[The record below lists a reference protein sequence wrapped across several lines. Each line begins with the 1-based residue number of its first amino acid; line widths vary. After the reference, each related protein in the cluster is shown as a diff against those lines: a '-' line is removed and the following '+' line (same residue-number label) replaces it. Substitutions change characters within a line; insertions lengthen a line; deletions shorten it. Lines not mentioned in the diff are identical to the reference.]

1 MNLCLPRFRSLL
13 SVLLLAWPLTARPHC
28 DTLEGPVV
36 AAARA
41 ALNRGDVTPV
51 LMWVQPDDEAAVQA
65 AFARTLVVR
74 RQSPEAA
81 ALADTWFFETLVR
94 LHRAGEGAP
103 YTGLKSGAPE
113 EPGIAAADR
122 ALASG
127 ESADLLAATV
137 EPLHALLAAK
147 LAAVRERQRHA
158 SDSVAAGRAYV
169 AAYVDYVHFAE
180 RLATLARSAPADA
193 NAHASHAH

>member
-1 MNLCLPRFRSLL
+1 MKKILHPSIISLT
-13 SVLLLAWPLTARPHC
+13 LALFVSPATVRAHC

-36 AAARA
+36 GEART
-41 ALNRGDVTPV
+41 ALASGDVTPV
-51 LMWVQPDDEAAVQA
+51 LKWVQPADEAAIRA
-65 AFARTLVVR
+65 TFAQTRSVR
-74 RQSPEAA
+74 AQSKEAA
-81 ALADTWFFETLVR
+81 ELADRWFLETLVR

-127 ESADLLAATV
+127 NSDELLVQTTD
-137 EPLHALLAAK
+137 ALRSRLQTK
-147 LAAVRERQRHA
+147 LTRVRELQAHA
-158 SDSVAAGRAYV
+158 GHSVEAGRAYV

-180 RLATLARSAPADA
+180 RLATLAADAPASP
-193 NAHASHAH
+193 HAGHGH

>member
-1 MNLCLPRFRSLL
+1 MNLRLSRFSPLL

-41 ALNRGDVTPV
+41 ALGRGDVTPV

-65 AFARTLVVR
+65 AFARTLLVR

-81 ALADTWFFETLVR
+81 TLADTWFFETLVR

-113 EPGIAAADR
+113 EPGIAAADH
-122 ALASG
+122 ALAAGDAS
-127 ESADLLAATV
+127 DLLAATL
-137 EPLHALLAAK
+137 EPLHAALEAK
-147 LAAVRERQRHA
+147 LASVRERQQHA
-158 SDSVAAGRAYV
+158 NDSVAAGRAYV

-180 RLATLARSAPADA
+180 RLAALARSAPSNADA
-193 NAHASHAH
+193 HARHTH